1 MKKLESN
8 WSQVAET
15 LRLTAR
21 LIASFGL
28 SRDTI
33 TADSALLP
41 IAYYLHTR
49 RCDDGY
55 LTSKA
60 EAEDRKIVK
69 HWLIRSLI
77 KPGIW
82 GSGLDVLLT
91 ALREVIRKA
100 GGKFPDEAL
109 EREMRVRG
117 KSLTFTNEEVEELAD
132 MKYGSRDLF
141 GLLTLLFPFVDTRNQ
156 FHVDHVFPSAV
167 FQTRKLKQLG
177 ISEDEIARLQ
187 DSKDRLSNL
196 QLLQGPDNQS
206 KNDEMPAKW
215 IAETYKNDDDRKDY
229 ISRHMLEGVMTD
241 LKGFEAF
248 YESRR
253 KRLIERIVEVL
264 NRPTDIT
271 GGAIT

>member
-1 MKKLESN
+1 
-8 WSQVAET
+8 
-15 LRLTAR
+15 
-21 LIASFGL
+21 
-28 SRDTI
+28 
-33 TADSALLP
+33 
-41 IAYYLHTR
+41 
-49 RCDDGY
+49 
-55 LTSKA
+55 
-60 EAEDRKIVK
+60 
-69 HWLIRSLI
+69 LI

-196 QLLQGPDNQS
+196 QLLQGP
-206 KNDEMPAKW
+206 
-215 IAETYKNDDDRKDY
+215 
-229 ISRHMLEGVMTD
+229 
-241 LKGFEAF
+241 
-248 YESRR
+248 
-253 KRLIERIVEVL
+253 
-264 NRPTDIT
+264 
-271 GGAIT
+271 